1 MKRTLALTV
10 VTALCA
16 VSPFAA
22 GAARSYPAPPAP
34 PGPADVGGHAAA
46 PVTSYDG
53 AQAEFVLRDYEGYVS
68 VFAPGGDRKPL
79 QVTGIETAG
88 LRRTDREL
96 LRGGITV
103 GSQEQLLLLLED
115 LGS

>member
-1 MKRTLALTV
+1 MKNAYGFIEVYGL
-10 VTALCA
+10 
-16 VSPFAA
+16 
-22 GAARSYPAPPAP
+22 
-34 PGPADVGGHAAA
+34 
-46 PVTSYDG
+46 
-53 AQAEFVLRDYEGYVS
+53 
-68 VFAPGGDRKPL
+68 
-79 QVTGIETAG
+79 VTGIETAG

>member
-22 GAARSYPAPPAP
+22 G
-34 PGPADVGGHAAA
+34 
-46 PVTSYDG
+46 
-53 AQAEFVLRDYEGYVS
+53 
-68 VFAPGGDRKPL
+68 
-79 QVTGIETAG
+79 
-88 LRRTDREL
+88 DREL

>member
-22 GAARSYPAPPAP
+22 GAAISSLQQP
-34 PGPADVGGHAAA
+34 DA

-79 QVTGIETAG
+79 QVTGIEVAG
-88 LRRTDREL
+88 LRRA
-96 LRGGITV
+96 GITV

>member
-22 GAARSYPAPPAP
+22 GAAISSLQQP
-34 PGPADVGGHAAA
+34 DA

-68 VFAPGGDRKPL
+68 VFAPGG
-79 QVTGIETAG
+79 TANRAMG
-88 LRRTDREL
+88 AVVLT
-96 LRGGITV
+96 
-103 GSQEQLLLLLED
+103 QL
-115 LGS
+115 SKAAAPATK